1 MSSAVVQIYAADR
14 NAMWSK
20 KCCGVA
26 CLVKDNPQRSYF
38 IRIYDIKDRK
48 LLWEQELYNNFVY
61 SRYQAGGE
69 CCSARGRKGTT
80 EGPE

>member
-38 IRIYDIKDRK
+38 IRIFDIKVSMFFFFFRLFK
-48 LLWEQELYNNFVY
+48 LGYVHSPFLIE
-61 SRYQAGGE
+61 
-69 CCSARGRKGTT
+69 
-80 EGPE
+80 